1 MFLFIVSL
9 IAALIVL
16 IAIPVATFSEDLR
29 VGANITAIITFIV
42 GGICLFFSMFY
53 ANGVGEAKV
62 QVNSIDRTVV
72 GTIEEPGSGFRAPWV
87 DFVEF
92 DLFSQEL
99 VYAGKSG
106 DAPSYS
112 GGSVNGAEVTVAVGG
127 SSGGSTQGN
136 VDISVTYSLDA
147 GAVADIYADYR
158 SQERFTKQVIE
169 KTILSAIR
177 SVPSQY
183 SATEFRGSKRA
194 EAAEKIAEALTEKLK
209 PLGVEVDFVN
219 IQDVRYPEE
228 VEAALKDV
236 EVANQKQQKAEAELR
251 AATTAAQ
258 QKVVEAQAEAD
269 ANAVLAASLTEPVLQ
284 QRYLDT
290 LAQLSKG
297 GNLVVVPEGF
307 NGLVNVTK

>member
-9 IAALIVL
+9 IAALVVL
-16 IAIPVATFSEDLR
+16 IAILVAVFSEDLR
-29 VGANITAIITFIV
+29 VGAIFTTIIAIII
-42 GGICLFFSMFY
+42 GGIALFFATFY

-62 QVNSIDRTVV
+62 QVNSIDRTVI

-99 VYAGKSG
+99 VYAGKS
-106 DAPSYS
+106 DQAPSYT
-112 GGSVNGAEVTVAVGG
+112 GGSVNGAEVTVSVGG
-127 SSGGSTQGN
+127 ATGGSTQGN
-136 VDISVTYSLDA
+136 ADIAVTYSLDA
-147 GAVADIYADYR
+147 TAVADIYGSYR
-158 SQERFTKQVIE
+158 TQERFTKQVVE
-169 KTILSAIR
+169 KTILSVIR

-194 EAAEKIAEALTEKLK
+194 EAAEKIAAALAEKLK

-269 ANAVLAASLTEPVLQ
+269 ANAVLAASLTEPVLA

-290 LAQLSKG
+290 LAALGKG